1 MASNFYREQDAPKY
15 TLGHALE
22 LGFCVVGI
30 GAVLVLRQSYKRIN
44 RKREQ
49 MDVSNYAAYEMAKMG
64 DRSPMF
70 RYML

>member
-1 MASNFYREQDAPKY
+1 MSSNFYRSKDAPNY
-15 TLGHALE
+15 ILGHALE

-30 GAVLVLRQSYKRIN
+30 IAVVVLRLNYQRIN
-44 RKREQ
+44 RKRERMDLSQYDSYQ
-49 MDVSNYAAYEMAKMG
+49 MARMG